1 MVLHNKGLLMTVL
14 RYIWKTLANILLQ
27 KCHRRTCLIC
37 TAFLVGALI
46 VGVGLAAG
54 LAMGLRKDSENN
66 SATKTPVYKS
76 STQTYKYAAVVADS
90 KVSSDIGNDILGRKR
105 GNAIDATVAAL
116 LATGVLSAHSAGI
129 GGGSFFVIYH
139 KEHGWHSVDSRETA
153 PAAATTDMYLP
164 PEDRTKSMYGGM
176 AIAVPGEVKGLYEV
190 HKKFGKVAWKD
201 VVMPTVKLCQDGVP
215 LTRALHHALSRL
227 QSDEDKNKFL
237 PYFDH
242 NRNVKP
248 IGSLIKLPKLAK
260 TFQAIADNPLSFYN
274 GSLASDIVADIKDA
288 GGIIELK
295 DLESYSL
302 KWDKPTEMHL
312 PGDICV
318 YSVPPPGSGPV
329 LSYILSILSGY
340 KFSPESIST
349 DEESILTHHRIIEAM
364 KFAYGKR
371 TELGDSNFVDVKK
384 DVENMTSLA
393 YGEAIRQLIDD
404 KETHETNYYKPSFY
418 NNNDEGT
425 AHISV
430 VDAEGNA
437 VSVTS
442 TINTYFGSR
451 VRGNR
456 TGIIFNNEMDDF
468 STPNTAN
475 YFGLP
480 ASEANFIRPGKRPMS
495 SMCPAIVWDE
505 KAKKVRLVTG
515 AAGGSKITT
524 STALNIMD
532 VLWFGMS
539 LPASIDRPRLHHQ
552 LMPPELVVEK
562 DYPET
567 ILNGLRA
574 KGHVTKNMVGYSV
587 VQAADVLENGIVG
600 TADFRKGGEP
610 SGF

>member
-1 MVLHNKGLLMTVL
+1 
-14 RYIWKTLANILLQ
+14 
-27 KCHRRTCLIC
+27 
-37 TAFLVGALI
+37 
-46 VGVGLAAG
+46 
-54 LAMGLRKDSENN
+54 MGLRKDNENN
-66 SATKTPVYKS
+66 SGTKTPVYKS
-76 STQTYKYAAVVADS
+76 ATQAYKHATVVADS
-90 KVSSDIGNDILGRKR
+90 KVSSDIGNNILKKK
-105 GNAIDATVAAL
+105 GNAIDAAVATL

-139 KEHGWHSVDSRETA
+139 KDHGWHSVDSREAA
-153 PAAATTDMYLP
+153 PAASTEDMFILP
-164 PEDRTKSMYGGM
+164 ENRKKSMYGGM
-176 AIAVPGEVKGLYEV
+176 AIGVPGEVKGLYEV
-190 HKKFGKVAWKD
+190 HRRFGKVPWREI
-201 VVMPTVKLCQDGVP
+201 VMPTVKLCLEGAP
-215 LTRALHHALSRL
+215 LTKALHHALSRL

-248 IGSLIKLPKLAK
+248 IGSLIQLPKLAK
-260 TFQAIADNPLSFYN
+260 TFQAIADDPLSFYN
-274 GSLASDIVADIKDA
+274 GSLASDIVADIKEA
-288 GGIIELK
+288 GYNFG
-295 DLESYSL
+295 
-302 KWDKPTEMHL
+302 
-312 PGDICV
+312 
-318 YSVPPPGSGPV
+318 
-329 LSYILSILSGY
+329 
-340 KFSPESIST
+340 PESIAT
-349 DEESILTHHRIIEAM
+349 DEDTILTHHRIIEAM

-371 TELGDSNFVDVKK
+371 TELGDSNFIDVKE
-384 DVENMTSLA
+384 DVEQMTSLE
-393 YGEAIRQLIDD
+393 YGERTRQRIDD
-404 KETHETNYYKPSFY
+404 DITNETNYYQPTSY
-418 NNNDEGT
+418 INNDAGT

-430 VDAEGNA
+430 VDVEGNA

-468 STPNTAN
+468 STPNSPN

-495 SMCPAIVWDE
+495 SMCPAILWD
-505 KAKKVRLVTG
+505 KKSKRIKLVTG
-515 AAGGSKITT
+515 AAGGSKIT
-524 STALNIMD
+524 SATALNIID
-532 VLWFGMS
+532 VLWFGMP

-587 VQAADVLENGIVG
+587 IQAVDVLENGIIG

-610 SGF
+610 SGY